1 MTLRLRL
8 SIAAG
13 LLLVVLGV
21 AGYVL
26 IGTVEGSQLQQID
39 QELQTALPA
48 AAVLK
53 GPGTPLARRPPLA
66 TNSALS
72 DIYVAIISKGHRNVS
87 LDPTLAGDE
96 APRTPKTVS
105 TLGHMTLRP
114 VTVSSLSGSERWR
127 AVLISRPGTT
137 QQVLVAVSMT
147 RADATAGKLRLAVVA
162 AGAILLVVL
171 AAAAFW
177 VARLGLRPIA
187 EVTEVADSIAAGA
200 RSRRMR
206 SPRSGTEAAHLARAF
221 NVMLDEQEALEARL
235 RQFVADASHELRT
248 PVSAIQG
255 FLQLWQQGHLREGQ
269 PFDDAVRRIGQE
281 SARMAGLVEDL
292 LTLARLDEGQPLVRD
307 RVDLAPLVDD
317 VVLVASSTHP
327 SRHIWTEKDG
337 PVVAIGDQRALRQVI
352 ANLVTNALIH
362 TPSTASVTIHAT
374 ACPDAVRLEVADTG
388 PGMDA
393 ASAARAFD
401 RFWRGDTS
409 RSRAGSGLGLP
420 IVAGIVA
427 AHGGQ
432 LKMDTA
438 PGEGTVVRVVL
449 PVS

>member
-1 MTLRLRL
+1 
-8 SIAAG
+8 
-13 LLLVVLGV
+13 VVLGV

-26 IGTVEGSQLQQID
+26 IGTVEKSQLQQVD

-48 AAVLK
+48 AAVLRS
-53 GPGTPLARRPPLA
+53 PVTPLKPRPPLK

-87 LDPTLAGDE
+87 LDSTLAGDG
-96 APRTPKTVS
+96 APRTPKTLS
-105 TLGHMTLRP
+105 TLGHTTLRP
-114 VTVSSLSGSERWR
+114 VTVGSLSGSGSWR

-137 QQVLVAVSMT
+137 QQVLVAVSMS
-147 RADATAGKLRLAVVA
+147 RSDATAGNLRLAVVT
-162 AGAILLVVL
+162 AGLILLVVL

-187 EVTEVADSIAAGA
+187 EVTEVADSISAGA

-206 SPRSGTEAAHLARAF
+206 SLRSGTEAAHLARAF

-255 FLQLWQQGHLREGQ
+255 FLQLWQQGYLREGKS
-269 PFDDAVRRIGQE
+269 FDDAVRRIGQE

-292 LTLARLDEGQPLVRD
+292 LMLARLDEGQPLVRD
-307 RVDLAPLVDD
+307 RVSLAPLIDD
-317 VVLVASSTHP
+317 VVLAASGTHP
-327 SRHIWTEKDG
+327 SRHIQIEGDG
-337 PVVAIGDQRALRQVI
+337 SVVAIGDQRALRQVI

-362 TPSTASVTIHAT
+362 TPLTASVTIRT
-374 ACPDAVRLEVADTG
+374 TPCPGAVQLEVGDTG

-393 ASAARAFD
+393 ESAAHAFD
-401 RFWRGDTS
+401 RFWRGDVS

-449 PVS
+449 PVA

>member
-26 IGTVEGSQLQQID
+26 IGTVEASQLQQID

-48 AAVLK
+48 AAVLSV
-53 GPGTPLARRPPLA
+53 PGTPPAHRPPLA
-66 TNSALS
+66 THSALS
-72 DIYVAIISKGHRNVS
+72 DIYVAIVTKGHRNVS
-87 LDPTLAGDE
+87 LDPTLAGDD
-96 APRTPKTVS
+96 APRTPTTVS
-105 TLGHMTLRP
+105 TLGHETLRP
-114 VTVSSLSGSERWR
+114 VTVDSLSGSERWR

-147 RADATAGKLRLAVVA
+147 RADATAGKLRLAVVTT
-162 AGAILLVVL
+162 GAILLIVL

-200 RSRRMR
+200 RSRRVR
-206 SPRSGTEAAHLARAF
+206 SLRSGTEAAHLARAF

-292 LTLARLDEGQPLVRD
+292 LMLARLDEGQPLVRD

-327 SRHIWTEKDG
+327 SRRIRSERDG
-337 PVVAIGDQRALRQVI
+337 PVVAVGDQRALRQVI
-352 ANLVTNALIH
+352 ANLVTNALTH
-362 TPSTASVTIHAT
+362 TPSTASVTIHAS
-374 ACPDAVRLEVADTG
+374 ACPGAVKLEVADTG

-393 ASAARAFD
+393 KSAAHAFD
-401 RFWRGDTS
+401 RFWRGDAS
-409 RSRAGSGLGLP
+409 RSRPGSGLGLP

-432 LKMDTA
+432 LKMKTA
-438 PGEGTVVRVVL
+438 PGEGMVVQVVL
-449 PVS
+449 PDS

>member
-8 SIAAG
+8 CIAAG

-26 IGTVEGSQLQQID
+26 IGTVETSQLQQID

-48 AAVLK
+48 AAVL
-53 GPGTPLARRPPLA
+53 GRPAPPLARRPPLA
-66 TNSALS
+66 THSTLS
-72 DIYVAIISKGHRNVS
+72 DVYVAFISNGHRNVS
-87 LDPTLAGDE
+87 LDPALAGND
-96 APRTPKTVS
+96 APRTPRTVS
-105 TLGHMTLRP
+105 TLGNTTLRP
-114 VTVSSLSGSERWR
+114 VTVGSLSGPERWR
-127 AVLISRPGTT
+127 ALLISRPGTT
-137 QQVLVAVSMT
+137 QQVLVAVSLT
-147 RADATAGKLRLAVVA
+147 RADATAGKFRLAVIA
-162 AGAILLVVL
+162 AGAVLLAVL

-255 FLQLWQQGHLREGQ
+255 FLQLWQQGHLREG
-269 PFDDAVRRIGQE
+269 PKFDDAVRRIGQE

-307 RVDLAPLVDD
+307 QVDLVPLVDD
-317 VVLVASSTHP
+317 VVLAASSTHP
-327 SRHIWTEKDG
+327 SRHIRIEGDRAA
-337 PVVAIGDQRALRQVI
+337 VVIGDPRAWRQVI

-362 TPSTASVTIHAT
+362 TPSTASVRVRTT
-374 ACPDAVRLEVADTG
+374 SSSGAVQLEVADTG

-393 ASAARAFD
+393 ESAAHAFD

-409 RSRAGSGLGLP
+409 RSRPGSGLGLP

-432 LKMDTA
+432 LKMDTVL
-438 PGEGTVVRVVL
+438 GQGTVVRVSL
-449 PVS
+449 PVA

>member
-26 IGTVEGSQLQQID
+26 IGTVEASQLQQID

-48 AAVLK
+48 AAVLSV
-53 GPGTPLARRPPLA
+53 PGTPPAHRPPLA
-66 TNSALS
+66 THSALS
-72 DIYVAIISKGHRNVS
+72 DIYVAIVTQGHRNVS
-87 LDPTLAGDE
+87 LDPTLAGDH

-105 TLGHMTLRP
+105 TLGHATLRP
-114 VTVSSLSGSERWR
+114 VTVDSLSGSERWR
-127 AVLISRPGTT
+127 AILISRPGTT

-147 RADATAGKLRLAVVA
+147 RADATAGKLRFAVVTT
-162 AGAILLVVL
+162 GAILLVVL

-200 RSRRMR
+200 RSRRVR
-206 SPRSGTEAAHLARAF
+206 SLRSGTEAAHLARAI

-269 PFDDAVRRIGQE
+269 AFDDAVRRIGQE

-292 LTLARLDEGQPLVRD
+292 LMLARLDEGQPLVRD

-327 SRHIWTEKDG
+327 SRHIRSEGDG
-337 PVVAIGDQRALRQVI
+337 PVVTVGDQRALRQVI
-352 ANLVTNALIH
+352 ANLVANALTH
-362 TPSTASVTIHAT
+362 TPSTASVTIHTSACGAT
-374 ACPDAVRLEVADTG
+374 VTLEVADSG

-393 ASAARAFD
+393 ESAAHAFD
-401 RFWRGDTS
+401 RFWRGDAS
-409 RSRAGSGLGLP
+409 RSRTGSGLGLP

-427 AHGGQ
+427 AHEGQ
-432 LKMDTA
+432 LKMETA
-438 PGEGTVVRVVL
+438 PGAGTVVRVVL
-449 PVS
+449 PES